1 VNLTVKARAFWL
13 VSLVLVLS
21 ALFLHLCAL
30 GAAQKHVD
38 RIHHAMNSAEPQ
50 RQEFQTEAKDFSRKS
65 DAYVILGWVTA
76 AVGLV
81 SLFFSHRREE
91 PAPRSVM
98 VVLLAFYMLLQFAV
112 V

>member
-38 RIHHAMNSAEPQ
+38 RFNRAMNSPEPQ
-50 RQEFQTEAKDFSRKS
+50 RQEFQAEAKDFSRKS
-65 DAYVILGWVTA
+65 DAFVISGWVTA

-81 SLFFSHRREE
+81 SLFISHRREE
-91 PAPRSVM
+91 SAPRSVV
-98 VVLLAFYMLLQFAV
+98 VVLLAFYLLLQFAV

>member
-1 VNLTVKARAFWL
+1 VNARAFWL

-38 RIHHAMNSAEPQ
+38 RFNRAMNSPEPQ
-50 RQEFQTEAKDFSRKS
+50 RQEFQAEAKDFGRKS
-65 DAYVILGWVTA
+65 GAFVISGWVTA

-81 SLFFSHRREE
+81 SLFISHRREE
-91 PAPRSVM
+91 SAPQSVV
-98 VVLLAFYMLLQFAV
+98 VVLLAFYLLLQFAV